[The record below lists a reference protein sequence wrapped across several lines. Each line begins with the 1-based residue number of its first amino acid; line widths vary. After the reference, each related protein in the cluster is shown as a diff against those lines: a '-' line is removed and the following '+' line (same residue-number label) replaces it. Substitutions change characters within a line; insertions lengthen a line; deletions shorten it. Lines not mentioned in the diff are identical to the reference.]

1 MSEEINQEGL
11 GSPRGIA
18 ADEQGQIKPK
28 TKELIETYGQSGTPT
43 NSNAKSAGRANGV
56 VPKMDWRARIR
67 PQKRWRRCC
76 LWYEC

>member
-28 TKELIETYGQSGTPT
+28 TKELIETYGESGTKT
-43 NSNAKSAGRANGV
+43 NSNAKSAGRDNGV
-56 VPKMDWRARIR
+56 VP
-67 PQKRWRRCC
+67 
-76 LWYEC
+76 